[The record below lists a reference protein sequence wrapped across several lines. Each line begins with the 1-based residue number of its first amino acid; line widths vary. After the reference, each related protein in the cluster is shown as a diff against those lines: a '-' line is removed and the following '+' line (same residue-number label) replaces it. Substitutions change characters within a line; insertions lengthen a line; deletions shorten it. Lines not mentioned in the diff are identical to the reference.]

1 MGTSRKTRC
10 CAVRR
15 YQPEESEYVVE
26 EVEVTET
33 VDVKEEPAKL

>member
-1 MGTSRKTRC
+1 MYYNVVC
-10 CAVRR
+10 CAASR
-15 YQPEESEYVVE
+15 YQAEESEYVVE